1 MGRTTVYNHITTPE
15 LIEKIN
21 PKNKRLVK
29 DYLNYLSSIQR
40 SKQTIHSYKNDLEI
54 FFVWNLQNNDDK
66 EFVKVTKRDIISY
79 QSYLINENKNSPARV
94 RRLKSCLSS
103 LSNYIAD
110 ICDDEYEDFR
120 PIVRRVENPV
130 NVAVREKTVLSDEQ
144 IDKLLHTLVE
154 NKEYMQACTVALG
167 AFSGSRKSEL
177 LRFKAS
183 YFTDD
188 NIIYGSLYK
197 TPEKIKTKG
206 RGLGKFI
213 YRYTLANDFKPY
225 LDLWL
230 NERKELGVDNDYLF
244 VHKINNKWEVINK
257 SMLDSWTNKFSE
269 IIGEP
274 FYFHSLRHHFVTNLS
289 QHSIPRNIIQSIVG
303 WENEAMISVYD
314 DSNVDDELSK
324 YFDKDGI
331 KQVKETTLSDLK

>member
-1 MGRTTVYNHITTPE
+1 MGRATVYNHITTPE
-15 LIEKIN
+15 LIDKIN

-29 DYLNYLSSIQR
+29 DYLDYLSSIQR
-40 SKQTIHSYKNDLEI
+40 SPQTIHSYKSDLEI

-66 EFVKVTKRDIISY
+66 EFVNVTKRDIISY

-120 PIVRRVENPV
+120 PIIRKVENPV
-130 NVAVREKTVLSDEQ
+130 NVAVREKTVLSVDE
-144 IDKLLHTLVE
+144 IDKLLKVLVE
-154 NKEYMQACTVALG
+154 NKEYMKACVVALG
-167 AFSGSRKSEL
+167 ACSGARKSEL

-213 YRYTLANDFKPY
+213 YRYTLVKEFKPY

-230 NERKELGVDNDYLF
+230 NKRRELGVDNDYLF
-244 VHKINNKWEVINK
+244 VHKVNDKWKVASK
-257 SMLDSWTNKFSE
+257 SMLDSWTDKFSE
-269 IIGEP
+269 IIGES
-274 FYFHSLRHHFVTNLS
+274 FYYHAERHYFCTKLAKCN
-289 QHSIPRNIIQSIVG
+289 IPDNVIQDIIG
-303 WENEAMISVYD
+303 WESADMVKIYKDIDADE
-314 DSNVDDELSK
+314 ELSK
-324 YFDKDGI
+324 YFDKNGI
-331 KQVKETTLSDLK
+331 KQVKEATLSDLK